1 MSTVYEIKI
10 PIDKL
15 DSISEIRLSKN
26 IPEVKT
32 ALNSIYGID
41 AGLSY
46 GRSVETLTETM
57 KRLNERT
64 ALGKLNRNKNEMID
78 KIKNVIFNNPA
89 TIVFWADGTKTVVK
103 CENED
108 FDPEKGLAM
117 AIVKKTMADN
127 HSYYNEIF
135 KKWLPKEEPVATL
148 GDLFTNKKKGCE
160 FKLDATKR
168 TDSLDLSKY
177 FPKGRKGTDGYP
189 TEKE

>member
-10 PIDKL
+10 PGDRL
-15 DSISEIRLSKN
+15 VELSKD
-26 IPEVKT
+26 IPEIKT

-41 AGLSY
+41 AGISY
-46 GRSVETLTETM
+46 GRAVETFAETM

-64 ALGKLNRNKNEMID
+64 ALGKMNRQKSEMLD

-103 CENED
+103 CEHED

-117 AIVKKTMADN
+117 AIVKKVMADN

-135 KKWLPKEEPVATL
+135 KKWLPKERDTIEAIYPGEEEAEEITYQNSVPASKKA
-148 GDLFTNKKKGCE
+148 DL
-160 FKLDATKR
+160 
-168 TDSLDLSKY
+168 
-177 FPKGRKGTDGYP
+177 PKGRKNV
-189 TEKE
+189 

>member
-15 DSISEIRLSKN
+15 DNIPELRLSKN

-41 AGLSY
+41 YVS
-46 GRSVETLTETM
+46 SVETLTKNM
-57 KRLNERT
+57 KCLNERT
-64 ALGKLNRNKNEMID
+64 DLGKLNRNKNEMLD

-89 TIVFWADGTKTVVK
+89 TIVLWADGTKTVVK
-103 CENED
+103 CEHED

-148 GDLFTNKKKGCE
+148 GDLFTNKKKDCE
-160 FKLDATKR
+160 LKLDTTKH

-177 FPKGRKGTDGYP
+177 FPKGRKGTDGYS

>member
-10 PIDKL
+10 PIDKTA
-15 DSISEIRLSKN
+15 RLSKD

-41 AGLSY
+41 YVS
-46 GRSVETLTETM
+46 SVENLAETM
-57 KRLNERT
+57 KRFNGCPTIGKKDVQKSEMLN
-64 ALGKLNRNKNEMID
+64 
-78 KIKNVIFNNPA
+78 KIKNVIFNKPA
-89 TIVFWADGTKTVVK
+89 TIVLWADGTKTVVK

-117 AIVKKTMADN
+117 AIVKKTMANN

-135 KKWLPKEEPVATL
+135 KKWLPKEESVATI
-148 GDLFTNKKKGCE
+148 GDLFANKKKGYE

>member
-10 PIDKL
+10 PIDKTA
-15 DSISEIRLSKN
+15 RLSKD

-41 AGLSY
+41 YVS
-46 GRSVETLTETM
+46 SVENLAETM
-57 KRLNERT
+57 KRFNGCPTIGKKDVQKSEMLN
-64 ALGKLNRNKNEMID
+64 
-78 KIKNVIFNNPA
+78 KIKNVIFNKPA
-89 TIVFWADGTKTVVK
+89 TIVLWADGTKTVVK

-117 AIVKKTMADN
+117 AIVKKTMANN

-135 KKWLPKEEPVATL
+135 KKWMPKEEPVETL
-148 GDLFTNKKKGCE
+148 GDLFVNKNKGCE
-160 FKLDATKR
+160 FKLDR
-168 TDSLDLSKY
+168 QQSRDSLDLSEY

>member
-1 MSTVYEIKI
+1 MKKKEINNMSTVYEIKI
-10 PIDKL
+10 PIDKTA
-15 DSISEIRLSKN
+15 RLSKD

-41 AGLSY
+41 YVS
-46 GRSVETLTETM
+46 SVETLTETM
-57 KRLNERT
+57 KRLDKCQPI
-64 ALGKLNRNKNEMID
+64 GKKDVQKSEMLN
-78 KIKNVIFNNPA
+78 KIKNVIFNKPA
-89 TIVFWADGTKTVVK
+89 TIVLWADGTKTVVK

-117 AIVKKTMADN
+117 AIVKKTMANN

-135 KKWLPKEEPVATL
+135 KKWLPKEESVETL
-148 GDLFTNKKKGCE
+148 GDLFANKNKGCE
-160 FKLDATKR
+160 FKLNR
-168 TDSLDLSKY
+168 RQPRNSLDLSEY

>member
-10 PIDKL
+10 PIDKTA
-15 DSISEIRLSKN
+15 RLSKD

-41 AGLSY
+41 YVS
-46 GRSVETLTETM
+46 SVETLTETM

-64 ALGKLNRNKNEMID
+64 AFGKINRQKSEMLD

-89 TIVFWADGTKTVVK
+89 TIVLWADGTKTVVK
-103 CENED
+103 CEHED

-135 KKWLPKEEPVATL
+135 KKWLPKEETVETT
-148 GDLFTNKKKGCE
+148 GDLFANKKKGYK

>member
-10 PIDKL
+10 PIDKTA
-15 DSISEIRLSKN
+15 RLSKD

-41 AGLSY
+41 YVS
-46 GRSVETLTETM
+46 SVETLTETM
-57 KRLNERT
+57 KRLNKCQPI
-64 ALGKLNRNKNEMID
+64 GKKDVQKSEMLN
-78 KIKNVIFNNPA
+78 KIKNVIFNKPA
-89 TIVFWADGTKTVVK
+89 TIVLWADGTKTVVK

-117 AIVKKTMADN
+117 AIVKKTMANN

-135 KKWLPKEEPVATL
+135 KKWLPKEESVEIL
-148 GDLFTNKKKGCE
+148 GDLFVNKNKGCE
-160 FKLDATKR
+160 FKLDRQKSR
-168 TDSLDLSKY
+168 DSLDLSEY

-189 TEKE
+189 IEKE

>member
-1 MSTVYEIKI
+1 MSTVYEMKP
-10 PIDKL
+10 PILEL
-15 DSISEIRLSKN
+15 DSIPEPRLLKDIR
-26 IPEVKT
+26 EVKI
-32 ALNSIYGID
+32 ALNSIYGTDMERFNICPPIGKKD
-41 AGLSY
+41 VQKS
-46 GRSVETLTETM
+46 EM
-57 KRLNERT
+57 LN
-64 ALGKLNRNKNEMID
+64 
-78 KIKNVIFNNPA
+78 KIKNVIFNKPA

-135 KKWLPKEEPVATL
+135 KKWLPKEESVATL
-148 GDLFTNKKKGCE
+148 GDLVTNKKKGCE
-160 FKLDATKR
+160 FKLDATKH
-168 TDSLDLSKY
+168 TDHLDLSKY

>member
-10 PIDKL
+10 PIDKTA
-15 DSISEIRLSKN
+15 RLSKD

-41 AGLSY
+41 YVS
-46 GRSVETLTETM
+46 SVETLTETM
-57 KRLNERT
+57 KRLNKCQPI
-64 ALGKLNRNKNEMID
+64 GKKDVQKSEMLN
-78 KIKNVIFNNPA
+78 KIKNVIFNKPA
-89 TIVFWADGTKTVVK
+89 TIVLWADGTKTVVK

-117 AIVKKTMADN
+117 AIVKKTMANN

-135 KKWLPKEEPVATL
+135 KKWLPKEESVETL
-148 GDLFTNKKKGCE
+148 GDLFANKNKGCE
-160 FKLDATKR
+160 FKLDRQKSR
-168 TDSLDLSKY
+168 DSLDLSEY

>member
-1 MSTVYEIKI
+1 MSIFCEMKI
-10 PIDKL
+10 PVDTLGNIPEL
-15 DSISEIRLSKN
+15 RLSKN

-32 ALNSIYGID
+32 ALNSIYGTD
-41 AGLSY
+41 YVSSL
-46 GRSVETLTETM
+46 ETIAEAM
-57 KRLNERT
+57 ERFNGCPPVGKKDVQKSEMLN
-64 ALGKLNRNKNEMID
+64 
-78 KIKNVIFNNPA
+78 KIKNVIFNKPA

-103 CENED
+103 CGHED

-148 GDLFTNKKKGCE
+148 GDLSTEKKKGCE
-160 FKLDATKR
+160 FKLDATKH
-168 TDSLDLSKY
+168 TDHLDLSKY
-177 FPKGRKGTDGYP
+177 FPKGRKGTDSYP

>member
-1 MSTVYEIKI
+1 MGEHDI
-10 PIDKL
+10 
-15 DSISEIRLSKN
+15 
-26 IPEVKT
+26 
-32 ALNSIYGID
+32 ID
-41 AGLSY
+41 ALCAWPA
-46 GRSVETLTETM
+46 GRYPIELEEPTVAIAVSKMPHVDANNLAGIM

-64 ALGKLNRNKNEMID
+64 ALGKLNRNKNEMLD

-103 CENED
+103 CEHEK

-117 AIVKKTMADN
+117 AIVKKVMADN

-148 GDLFTNKKKGCE
+148 GDLFTNKKRGYE
-160 FKLDATKR
+160 LKLDATKH

-177 FPKGRKGTDGYP
+177 FPKGRTGTDGYP

>member
-10 PIDKL
+10 PIDKTA
-15 DSISEIRLSKN
+15 RLSKD

-41 AGLSY
+41 YVS
-46 GRSVETLTETM
+46 SVENLSETM
-57 KRLNERT
+57 KRFNGCPT
-64 ALGKLNRNKNEMID
+64 IGKLNRNKNEMLD

-89 TIVFWADGTKTVVK
+89 TIVFWADGTKTIVK
-103 CENED
+103 CEHED

-117 AIVKKTMADN
+117 AIVKKTMANN

-135 KKWLPKEEPVATL
+135 KKWLPKEESVSTL
-148 GDLFTNKKKGCE
+148 GDLFANKKKGYE

>member
-1 MSTVYEIKI
+1 MSTFYEIKI
-10 PIDKL
+10 PIDKTA
-15 DSISEIRLSKN
+15 RLSKD
-26 IPEVKT
+26 IPEIKT

-46 GRSVETLTETM
+46 GRSVETIAETM

-64 ALGKLNRNKNEMID
+64 PLCKMNRQKSEMLD

-103 CENED
+103 CEHED

-117 AIVKKTMADN
+117 AIVKKTMANN

-135 KKWLPKEEPVATL
+135 KKWLPKEESVAAL
-148 GDLFTNKKKGCE
+148 GDLFGNKKKGYE

>member
-1 MSTVYEIKI
+1 MKKKEINNMSTVYEMKP
-10 PIDKL
+10 PILEL
-15 DSISEIRLSKN
+15 DSIPEPRLLKDIR
-26 IPEVKT
+26 EVKI
-32 ALNSIYGID
+32 ALNSIYGTDMERFNICPPIGKKD
-41 AGLSY
+41 VQKS
-46 GRSVETLTETM
+46 EM
-57 KRLNERT
+57 LN
-64 ALGKLNRNKNEMID
+64 
-78 KIKNVIFNNPA
+78 KIKNVIFNKPA

-135 KKWLPKEEPVATL
+135 KKWLPKEESVATL
-148 GDLFTNKKKGCE
+148 GDLVTNKKKGCE
-160 FKLDATKR
+160 FKLDATKH
-168 TDSLDLSKY
+168 TDHLDLSKY

>member
-10 PIDKL
+10 PIDKTA
-15 DSISEIRLSKN
+15 RLSKD

-41 AGLSY
+41 YVS
-46 GRSVETLTETM
+46 SVETLTETM
-57 KRLNERT
+57 KHLNERA
-64 ALGKLNRNKNEMID
+64 ALGKLNRNKNEMIN

-89 TIVFWADGTKTVVK
+89 TIVLWADGTKTVVK
-103 CENED
+103 CEHED

-135 KKWLPKEEPVATL
+135 KKWMPKEEPVETI
-148 GDLFTNKKKGCE
+148 GDLFTNKNKGCE
-160 FKLDATKR
+160 FKLDR
-168 TDSLDLSKY
+168 QQSRDSLDLSEY

>member
-1 MSTVYEIKI
+1 MNTVYEIKI

-15 DSISEIRLSKN
+15 DSIPELRLSKN

-32 ALNSIYGID
+32 ALNSVYGID

-64 ALGKLNRNKNEMID
+64 ALGKLNRNKNEMLD

-103 CENED
+103 CEHED

-117 AIVKKTMADN
+117 AIVKKVMADN

>member
-10 PIDKL
+10 PIDKTA
-15 DSISEIRLSKN
+15 RLSKD
-26 IPEVKT
+26 IPDVKT
-32 ALNSIYGID
+32 ALNSIYGTDYVNSLETIAEAMERFNGCQPIGKKD
-41 AGLSY
+41 AQKS
-46 GRSVETLTETM
+46 
-57 KRLNERT
+57 
-64 ALGKLNRNKNEMID
+64 EMLD

-103 CENED
+103 CEHED

-117 AIVKKTMADN
+117 AIVKKTMANN

-135 KKWLPKEEPVATL
+135 KKWMPKEESVATL
-148 GDLFTNKKKGCE
+148 GDLFDNKKKGYE

>member
-10 PIDKL
+10 PIDKTA
-15 DSISEIRLSKN
+15 RLSKD

-41 AGLSY
+41 YVS
-46 GRSVETLTETM
+46 SVETLTETM
-57 KRLNERT
+57 KRLNKCQPI
-64 ALGKLNRNKNEMID
+64 GKKDVQKSEMLN
-78 KIKNVIFNNPA
+78 KIKNVIFNKPA
-89 TIVFWADGTKTVVK
+89 TIVPWADGTKTVVK

-117 AIVKKTMADN
+117 AIVKKTMANN

-135 KKWLPKEEPVATL
+135 KKWLPKEESVETL
-148 GDLFTNKKKGCE
+148 GDLFANKNKGCE
-160 FKLDATKR
+160 FKLDR
-168 TDSLDLSKY
+168 QQSRDSLDLSEY

-189 TEKE
+189 IEKE

>member
-1 MSTVYEIKI
+1 MSTVYKVKI

-15 DSISEIRLSKN
+15 DIIPELRLSKD
-26 IPEVKT
+26 IREVKT

-41 AGLSY
+41 YVS
-46 GRSVETLTETM
+46 SVETLAETM

-64 ALGKLNRNKNEMID
+64 ALGKLNHNKNEMLD

-103 CENED
+103 CEHEE

-117 AIVKKTMADN
+117 AIVKKVMADN

-160 FKLDATKR
+160 FKLDATKH